1 MLSWDRNPPKKI
13 SDGPWEF
20 SQVSDFTYFS
30 DFDCDDAD
38 LNDFIWN
45 AAKLHKEFLIAE
57 TYAYRFLDDS
67 GNRTAPVAF
76 ASLSNDN
83 IPLSE
88 DLKGIHGLDGF
99 DYKNFPAVKL
109 GRFGV
114 HKDLQRQNIGT
125 EILNIL
131 KKLFVTNNRTGCRF
145 LTVNAYNKPS
155 VLTFYLRND
164 FQFLNEEKYKRK
176 ETQFMFY
183 DLLRYKGDTSVS

>member
-13 SDGPWEF
+13 SGGRWEF
-20 SQVSDFTYFS
+20 SQVSDFTDFS
-30 DFDCDDAD
+30 DFDCGDTD

-57 TYAYRFLDDS
+57 TYAYRFLDDN
-67 GNRTAPVAF
+67 GNQTSPVAF
-76 ASLSNDN
+76 PVYQYNTLSQK
-83 IPLSE
+83 IL
-88 DLKGIHGLDGF
+88 GIRIEAF
-99 DYKNFPAVKL
+99 DCKNFPAVKL

-114 HKDLQRQNIGT
+114 HKDLQGQNVGT

-131 KKLFVTNNRTGCRF
+131 KNLFVTNNRTGCRF
-145 LTVNAYNKPS
+145 LTVNAYNKPP

-164 FQFLNEEKYKRK
+164 FQFLNEEKYRQK

-183 DLLRYKGDTSVS
+183 DLLRYKGDSSKS